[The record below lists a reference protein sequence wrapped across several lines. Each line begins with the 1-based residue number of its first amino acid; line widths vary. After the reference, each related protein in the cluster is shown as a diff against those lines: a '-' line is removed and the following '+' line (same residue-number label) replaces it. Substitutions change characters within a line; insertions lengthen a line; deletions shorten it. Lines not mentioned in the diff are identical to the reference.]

1 MAHHARWTMS
11 QVTELFNKPFLE
23 LMFEA
28 QQVHRQHFDPRHVQV
43 STLLS
48 IKTGACPEDC
58 KYCPQSAR
66 YKTGLESERLM
77 EVEQVLDSARKAKN
91 AGSTRF
97 CMGAAWK
104 NPHDRDMPYLE
115 QMVKGVKAMGLEAC
129 MTLGTLNEE
138 QAQRLSAAGLDYY
151 NHNLD
156 TSPEFY
162 GNIIT
167 TRTYQERLDT
177 LKEELHYLET
187 TREKEVAELI
197 KEARSFGDLSEN
209 SEYDEAKTEQGKLYS
224 RIAEITDL
232 IENAEVV
239 EKVEVAA
246 DVVTIGSHVR
256 VLDVDEDAEE
266 EYTIVGS
273 QEANPMEGCIS
284 DDSPFGF
291 ALKGHKVGETV
302 TVTAPVGE
310 LQFKII
316 AVENED

>member
-1 MAHHARWTMS
+1 MAIDS
-11 QVTELFNKPFLE
+11 
-23 LMFEA
+23 
-28 QQVHRQHFDPRHVQV
+28 
-43 STLLS
+43 
-48 IKTGACPEDC
+48 
-58 KYCPQSAR
+58 R
-66 YKTGLESERLM
+66 YKMS
-77 EVEQVLDSARKAKN
+77 
-91 AGSTRF
+91 
-97 CMGAAWK
+97 
-104 NPHDRDMPYLE
+104 
-115 QMVKGVKAMGLEAC
+115 
-129 MTLGTLNEE
+129 
-138 QAQRLSAAGLDYY
+138 
-151 NHNLD
+151 
-156 TSPEFY
+156 
-162 GNIIT
+162 
-167 TRTYQERLDT
+167 QERLDT

-266 EYTIVGS
+266 EHTIV
-273 QEANPMEGCIS
+273 
-284 DDSPFGF
+284 GF